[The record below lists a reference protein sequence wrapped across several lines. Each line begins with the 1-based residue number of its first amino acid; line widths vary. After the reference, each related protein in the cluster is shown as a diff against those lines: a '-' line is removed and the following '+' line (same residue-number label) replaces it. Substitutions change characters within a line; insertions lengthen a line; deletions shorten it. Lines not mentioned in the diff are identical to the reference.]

1 MEAKEI
7 IAKLRQTFNE
17 LVNNAAAP
25 VVPAEPM
32 APEMIM
38 PTKAKL
44 VDGTEIEVT
53 EMGVGGIVT
62 INGTPAPVGDL
73 QLEDG
78 TMLTIGDNGAITIIE
93 PSAPMTEDMSKML
106 VKDNTKKIAMEE
118 IFGAFQ
124 TSTNQKFSDYEG
136 KFAAYETRFA
146 DYEAKLSKATQVI
159 EGLLNLTQTLAE
171 TQTGVPDASVKS
183 SANFKEE
190 KKQSY
195 DLLFS

>member
-44 VDGTEIEVT
+44 VDGTEIEIT
-53 EMGVGGIVT
+53 ELGVGGIVT
-62 INGTPAPVGDL
+62 INGMPAPIGDH

-78 TMLTIGDNGAITIIE
+78 TILTVGDNGAITAIE
-93 PSAPMTEDMSKML
+93 PSAPMTEDMAKKM
-106 VKDNTKKIAMEE
+106 KMEE

-171 TQTGVPDASVKS
+171 TPTGTPDASVKS

>member
-7 IAKLRQTFNE
+7 IAKLRETFNE
-17 LVNNAAAP
+17 LVSGAAAP
-25 VVPAEPM
+25 AP
-32 APEMIM
+32 APEMPETPEM
-38 PTKAKL
+38 VQPTKAKL

-62 INGTPAPVGDL
+62 IQGTPAPVGDL

-78 TMLTIGDNGAITIIE
+78 TTLTIGDNGAITAIV
-93 PSAPMTEDMSKML
+93 PVAPMTEDMA
-106 VKDNTKKIAMEE
+106 KKLKMEE
-118 IFGAFQ
+118 VFNAFQ
-124 TSTNQKFSDYEG
+124 TSTNQKFSDYEA
-136 KFAAYETRFA
+136 KFTSYEAKFA
-146 DYEAKLSKATQVI
+146 DYEVKLAKATNVI

-171 TQTGVPDASVKS
+171 TPTGVPDASVKS

>member
-17 LVNNAAAP
+17 LVNNAEVAP
-25 VVPAEPM
+25 APAPES

-44 VDGTEIEVT
+44 ADGTEIEIT

-62 INGTPAPVGDL
+62 IQGTPAPVGEL

-78 TMLTIGDNGAITIIE
+78 TLLTIGDNGAITAIE
-93 PSAPMTEDMSKML
+93 PSAPMTEDMA
-106 VKDNTKKIAMEE
+106 KKLKMEE
-118 IFGAFQ
+118 VFGAFQ
-124 TSTNQKFSDYEG
+124 ESTNQKFSDYEA

-146 DYEAKLSKATQVI
+146 DYESKLAKATSI
-159 EGLLNLTQTLAE
+159 IDALLNVTNTLAE
-171 TQTGVPDASVKS
+171 TPTGVPDASVKS

>member
-78 TMLTIGDNGAITIIE
+78 TILTVGDNGAITVIE
-93 PSAPMTEDMSKML
+93 PSAPMTEDMAKKM
-106 VKDNTKKIAMEE
+106 KMEE

-171 TQTGVPDASVKS
+171 TPTGVPDASVKS
-183 SANFKEE
+183 SANFKQE

>member
-1 MEAKEI
+1 
-7 IAKLRQTFNE
+7 
-17 LVNNAAAP
+17 
-25 VVPAEPM
+25 M

-78 TMLTIGDNGAITIIE
+78 TILTVGDNGAITVIE
-93 PSAPMTEDMSKML
+93 PSAPMTEDMA
-106 VKDNTKKIAMEE
+106 KKLKMEE
-118 IFGAFQ
+118 VFNAFQ
-124 TSTNQKFSDYEG
+124 TSTNQKFSDYEA
-136 KFAAYETRFA
+136 KFTAYETKFA

-171 TQTGVPDASVKS
+171 TPTGVPDASVKS

>member
-17 LVNNAAAP
+17 LVNNAEVAP
-25 VVPAEPM
+25 APSAEP
-32 APEMIM
+32 EMVQ

-44 VDGTEIEVT
+44 IDGTEIEVT
-53 EMGVGGIVT
+53 EMGVGGVVT
-62 INGTPAPVGDL
+62 INGMPAPVGEH

-78 TMLTIGDNGAITIIE
+78 TILTVGDNGVITAIE
-93 PSAPMTEDMSKML
+93 PSAPMTEDMA
-106 VKDNTKKIAMEE
+106 KKLKMEE
-118 IFGAFQ
+118 VFNAFQ
-124 TSTNQKFSDYEG
+124 TSTNQKFSDYEA
-136 KFAAYETRFA
+136 KFNSYEAKFA
-146 DYEAKLSKATQVI
+146 DYEAKLSKATTVI

-171 TQTGVPDASVKS
+171 TPTGTPDASVKS